1 MAAIDRYLSKVFHAD
16 AFDLLKTMPVESV
29 DAVIT
34 DAMYGTASVR
44 YEWGTDPA
52 KGDPITH
59 WQYHQPIYQECLRV
73 LKPGGVLAWG
83 QGMKFYEHFA
93 SWFGGHRV
101 WPLTRFSKGGVL
113 AVGNIWVVQN
123 RERQPIEVPLRDTLV
138 ICDRAA
144 QLELKALHPCPKPVE
159 EMAWIIEALTKP
171 GDVILDCFCGL
182 GSTLCSAEQLG
193 RRWIG
198 CDRSRR
204 YCQIALRRLKQLRE
218 HPLQL
223 FLPGRQEKTASS
235 A

>member
-1 MAAIDRYLSKVFHAD
+1 MATIDRHLGKVFHAD
-16 AFDLLKTMPVESV
+16 AYDFLKTMPVESV

-52 KGDPITH
+52 KGDPIKH
-59 WQYHQPIYQECLRV
+59 WQYHQPIYEECLRV
-73 LKPGGVLAWG
+73 LKPGVVLAWG
-83 QGMKFYEHFA
+83 QGVKFYNRFPF
-93 SWFGGHRV
+93 WFGGHRV
-101 WPLTRFSKGGVL
+101 WTRFLKGGVL

-138 ICDRAA
+138 ICNRAA
-144 QLELKALHPCPKPVE
+144 QLELKELHPCPKPVE
-159 EMAWIIEALTKP
+159 EMAQMIEALTKP
-171 GDVILDCFCGL
+171 GDILLDCFCGL
-182 GSTLCSAEQLG
+182 GSTLCNAESLH

-204 YCQIALRRLKQLRE
+204 YCQIDMKRLKRLN
-218 HPLQL
+218 
-223 FLPGRQEKTASS
+223 TA